1 MRRPAA
7 VAAAALLVATSCRTA
22 GPSAGPAAVPAD
34 SGRTVGALVTVLAA
48 RDVAWSPRRFK
59 ALFRG
64 EVSARAGLTVRGY
77 LALFWDGESL
87 AWRASVPLAGTP
99 RSGVIRRAGSEVSE
113 LFPGRLAGADLLAV
127 LFGVPEEPPSGE
139 GAFVRGGRIGLKLPS
154 GGGRAV
160 LVPPSGGVTG
170 LLLPGGVSVE
180 LSPGDGLP
188 RRIELTG
195 PEGRALL
202 TLESYGD
209 WPAGE
214 EVPKG

>member
-1 MRRPAA
+1 MRLSAA
-7 VAAAALLVATSCRTA
+7 VAAAALLAATSCRTA
-22 GPSAGPAAVPAD
+22 GPAAVPAD
-34 SGRTVGALVTVLAA
+34 PGRTVHALATVLAA

-64 EVSARAGLTVRGY
+64 EVSASAGLTVRGY

-99 RSGVIRRAGSEVSE
+99 RSGVIRRAGSEASE

-139 GAFVRGGRIGLKLPS
+139 GAFVRGGRIELKLPS
-154 GGGRAV
+154 GDGRAV
-160 LVPPSGGVTG
+160 LVSPSGGVTG
-170 LLLPGGVSVE
+170 LLFPGGVSVE

-202 TLESYGD
+202 TLESYGG